1 MWLFGHQFL
10 RSVEHQFSLTSS
22 NSADQLRSLGPKSD
36 YDKDQKTEVVN
47 VLIFYVDS
55 WYAALN
61 RRVRTNLAKSQSLEC
76 ADNPWTPQA
85 PRINMQMSITL
96 LLKGRY
102 RVVYAKSFDISD
114 VCMPPTDM
122 YHSAIL

>member
-1 MWLFGHQFL
+1 MFI
-10 RSVEHQFSLTSS
+10 SS
-22 NSADQLRSLGPKSD
+22 NSADQLRSQGPKSD
-36 YDKDQKTEVVN
+36 YDKDQKTSVN
-47 VLIFYVDS
+47 VLIFKLTHDTLRS
-55 WYAALN
+55 TGECAQI
-61 RRVRTNLAKSQSLEC
+61 SQSRKTL
-76 ADNPWTPQA
+76 DSTA
-85 PRINMQMSITL
+85 PRSNMQLSITL